1 MRMAGLFLLEARPRR
16 TVFPA
21 LWQRPLCRTVLWGLP
36 LSVASAGLTY
46 MPFVLL
52 RTDQRTLHELA
63 AGTRFITAPE
73 ETAEE

>member
-1 MRMAGLFLLEARPRR
+1 
-16 TVFPA
+16 
-21 LWQRPLCRTVLWGLP
+21 
-36 LSVASAGLTY
+36 